1 MARILIIEDEKKVAD
16 FLTRGLTEE
25 GYLVDVA
32 EHGQAGQT
40 KALSASYDLIILDR
54 MLPDQDGID
63 VCNAL
68 RGQGLQNPILML
80 TARDAVEDRVE
91 GLDAGA
97 DDYLIKPFAFEE
109 LLARIRVLLRR
120 PVSDTQSKLQV
131 ANLELDLMKR
141 EVTCGDQ
148 NIVLTQREFE
158 LLAYMMKR
166 PGRVLS
172 RTMLEEQVWGHDFET
187 GTNVVDVYINY
198 LRKKINEAQAG
209 IYTVRGI
216 GYVLR
221 NKDDA

>member
-1 MARILIIEDEKKVAD
+1 MARILIVEDEKKVAD
-16 FLTRGLTEE
+16 FLTRGLSEE
-25 GYLVDVA
+25 GHFIDVA
-32 EHGQAGQT
+32 THGQEGLT
-40 KALSASYDLIILDR
+40 KAMSETYDLLILDR

-63 VCNAL
+63 VCNTL
-68 RGQGLQNPILML
+68 RGQGLHTPILML

-120 PVSDTQSKLQV
+120 PIADTQSTLQV
-131 ANLELDLMKR
+131 ADLKLDLMKR
-141 EVTCGDQ
+141 EVTCADL
-148 NIVLTQREFE
+148 NVVLTQREFE

-198 LRKKINEAQAG
+198 LRKKINHAQAG

-221 NKDDA
+221 NKDEA